1 MTDSFYSPELLQHP
15 KYVNSNTFKRAVLL
29 KPVLNLNPCHHV
41 SRVHQVFNNFSINGG
56 RFDCATFSLQLSRCK
71 SVGQFFLFILGIFFF
86 FEAREIRCVFIEGVW
101 GDFSIHGITIETC
114 ERIKLCFFIL
124 WGLSAVHFIPLLES
138 SNVYIHS
145 IKDI

>member
-71 SVGQFFLFILGIFFF
+71 SVGQLFCFVLGFLNSFI
-86 FEAREIRCVFIEGVW
+86 FESERNLVHFYRGCVMRLLHTGK
-101 GDFSIHGITIETC
+101 TIETC
-114 ERIKLCFFIL
+114 EIIKIGSL
-124 WGLSAVHFIPLLES
+124 PLQES
-138 SNVYIHS
+138 SNVYIDS